1 MGQMAAHVVEVEG
14 DNLRALKHQLLQ
26 LQPVLSAAQLGTRLR
41 VLITTGG
48 ATHAMAA
55 RAARHPLPLAQVRL
69 SLEDV
74 FVMCTARNRPM
85 LNLQAYTATG
95 FCDYRQRI

>member
-41 VLITTGG
+41 VLITTQVAQPTQWLRGQL
-48 ATHAMAA
+48 ATHYT
-55 RAARHPLPLAQVRL
+55 LAQVRP

-74 FVMCTARNRPM
+74 FVMCTRKEPAH
-85 LNLQAYTATG
+85 A
-95 FCDYRQRI
+95 